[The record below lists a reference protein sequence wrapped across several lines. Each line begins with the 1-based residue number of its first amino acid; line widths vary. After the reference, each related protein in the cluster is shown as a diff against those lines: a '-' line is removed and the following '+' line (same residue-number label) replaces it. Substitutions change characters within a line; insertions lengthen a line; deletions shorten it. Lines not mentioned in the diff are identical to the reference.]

1 MPSLQRQR
9 DVKPTEARANR
20 PWTIAAVFVMVVGVQ
35 LMVVGLSL
43 VPAAELAPAYTA
55 VYLLVGLCIFG
66 PAGKYPSL
74 GQAAAFIVPGILL
87 VGLWALDTGFWC
99 GLWLLGLPAWGVICL
114 RWKNYTRQQRTTMSL
129 WFLPLLAGA
138 SVIFVVTSFYFNPAA
153 FLMPLVPLIRLA
165 FPDYRPRRLQVFAE
179 VLLSVAVVA
188 VAVFQPA
195 PEGAWSSPYN
205 YAGGAVTAGLLMAW
219 WANHDRTTSER
230 RMLHNGAVL

>member
-1 MPSLQRQR
+1 
-9 DVKPTEARANR
+9 
-20 PWTIAAVFVMVVGVQ
+20 MVVGVQ

-43 VPAAELAPAYTA
+43 VPEAELAPAYTA
-55 VYLLVGLCIFG
+55 VYLLVGLCVFG

-114 RWKNYTRQQRTTMSL
+114 RWKNYTRQQRTTTSL
-129 WFLPLLAGA
+129 LFLPLLAGA
-138 SVIFVVTSFYFNPAA
+138 SVILVVTSFYFNPAA

-179 VLLSVAVVA
+179 VLLSLAVVA

-219 WANHDRTTSER
+219 WANHDHTTSKR

>member
-1 MPSLQRQR
+1 
-9 DVKPTEARANR
+9 
-20 PWTIAAVFVMVVGVQ
+20 MVVGVQ

-55 VYLLVGLCIFG
+55 VYFLVGLCIFG

-114 RWKNYTRQQRTTMSL
+114 RWKNYTRQQRTTASL
-129 WFLPLLAGA
+129 LFLPLLAGA
-138 SVIFVVTSFYFNPAA
+138 SAIFVVTSFFFNPAA
-153 FLMPLVPLIRLA
+153 FLMPLVPLVRLVK
-165 FPDYRPRRLQVFAE
+165 PDYRSRWLQALAE
-179 VLLSVAVVA
+179 VLLSLAVVA

-205 YAGGAVTAGLLMAW
+205 YAGGAVSAGLLMAW
-219 WANHDRTTSER
+219 WANRYQRTGHDPRLGSGR
-230 RMLHNGAVL
+230 GAANDHHPSGVL

>member
-1 MPSLQRQR
+1 MSTW
-9 DVKPTEARANR
+9 DR
-20 PWTIAAVFVMVVGVQ
+20 PWTIAAVCVMVVGVQ
-35 LMVVGLSL
+35 LMVVGLSM

-66 PAGKYPSL
+66 PAGKYPRL
-74 GQAAAFIVPGILL
+74 GQATAFIVPGILL

-99 GLWLLGLPAWGVICL
+99 GRWLLGLPAWGLICL
-114 RWKNYTRQQRTTMSL
+114 RWRFYTRQQRTAKSL
-129 WFLPLLAGA
+129 LFVPLLAGA

-153 FLMPLVPLIRLA
+153 FLMPVVPMVRLA
-165 FPDYRPRRLQVFAE
+165 HPDYRPHPLQVSAE

-188 VAVFQPA
+188 VAIFQPA
-195 PEGAWSSPYN
+195 PEGAWSSPYS

-219 WANHDRTTSER
+219 WANRDHTTSKR